1 MPGQAHALVQDAD
14 NANTVSV
21 GTVDNDVSTDQV
33 SQMRGR
39 QVVATM
45 AKLRVV
51 ADRLERIVDFV
62 AVGQKL
68 VLPPGLAG
76 VAQDV
81 DEVLARSRG
90 KLEYRRLTEGHLD
103 PWAGGCAWH

>member
-1 MPGQAHALVQDAD
+1 MQDAD
-14 NANTVSV
+14 NADAVSV
-21 GTVDNDVSTDQV
+21 GTVDDDVRTDQE

-62 AVGQKL
+62 AVGQEL
-68 VLPPGLAG
+68 VLAPGISG
-76 VAQDV
+76 VTQDV

-90 KLEYRRLTEGHLD
+90 KLECRRLTEGHRD
-103 PWAGGCAWH
+103 PWAGGCAWR

>member
-14 NANTVSV
+14 NADAVGV
-21 GTVDNDVSTDQV
+21 GTVDDDVSTDKI

-39 QVVATM
+39 QVIATM

-68 VLPPGLAG
+68 LLTPCLAG
-76 VAQDV
+76 VTQDV

-90 KLEYRRLTEGHLD
+90 KLEGRWLTEGHLD
-103 PWAGGCAWH
+103 PWADDCA